1 MVDSHSVKPQ
11 AKTQQKKRAIIQQA
25 LMCFVQHGV
34 EGTSIEMLCQATQT
48 SVGSLYHHFG
58 NKDAIAGAVFIEGM
72 RDFATLVN
80 VYLSKCDGPYE
91 GLSLQQQ
98 EVQAQAGIKALVH
111 ANVDWIEKNPEWA
124 RFIFQHRTVV
134 KQGKSKQVFN
144 QDLQSFYKKLQAL
157 VQPMIDQGV
166 LKDLPM
172 SLYRAFIAGP
182 VHEYARHYLAGRE
195 TTPLIELKTIF
206 AESAWQSLRKE

>member
-1 MVDSHSVKPQ
+1 MADAHTVKPQ
-11 AKTQQKKRAIIQQA
+11 AKTRQKKRAIIDKA
-25 LMCFVQHGV
+25 LMCFVEHGV

-72 RDFATLVN
+72 RDFAKLVS
-80 VYLSKCDGPYE
+80 VYLAECGDASE
-91 GLSLQQQ
+91 SLSVTQQKR
-98 EVQAQAGIKALVH
+98 QAQAAITALVY
-111 ANVDWIEKNPEWA
+111 ANIDWIEGNPEWA
-124 RFIFQHRTVV
+124 RFVFQHRTAV
-134 KQGKSKQVFN
+134 KQGKSKQIFN
-144 QDLQSFYKKLQAL
+144 QDLQIFYKKLLSL

-166 LKDLPM
+166 LKNLPM

-195 TTPLIELKTIF
+195 SKPLSELKAVF
-206 AESAWQSLRKE
+206 AHSAWQSLRND

>member
-1 MVDSHSVKPQ
+1 MADSHIVKPQ

-25 LMCFVQHGV
+25 LMCFVENGV

-72 RDFATLVN
+72 RDFAKLVN
-80 VYLSKCDGPYE
+80 VYLSECCGGAE
-91 GLSLQQQ
+91 SLSLPQQ
-98 EVQAQAGIKALVH
+98 EQQAMAAIKALVY
-111 ANVDWIEKNPEWA
+111 ANIDWIEENPEWA
-124 RFIFQHRTVV
+124 RYVFQHRTAV

-144 QDLQSFYKKLQAL
+144 QDLEIFSQKLQSL
-157 VQPMIDQGV
+157 VQPMIEQGV

-172 SLYRAFIAGP
+172 SLYRALIAGP

-195 TTPLIELKTIF
+195 RTTLSDLKMIF
-206 AESAWQSLRKE
+206 ADSAWQSLRNQ

>member
-1 MVDSHSVKPQ
+1 MTDSHTVKPQ
-11 AKTQQKKRAIIQQA
+11 AKTQQKKRAIIEQA
-25 LMCFVQHGV
+25 LLCFAQHGV
-34 EGTSIEMLCQATQT
+34 EGSSIEMLCQATDT

-72 RDFATLVN
+72 RDFARLVN
-80 VYLSKCDGPYE
+80 VYLSKCDDSYE

-98 EVQAQAGIKALVH
+98 ELQAQAGIKALVH
-111 ANVDWIEKNPEWA
+111 ANVDWIEQNPEWA
-124 RFIFQHRTVV
+124 RFVFQHRAVV

-144 QDLQSFYKKLQAL
+144 QDLQGFYQKLQAL

-195 TTPLIELKTIF
+195 SKPLAELKTVF

>member
-34 EGTSIEMLCQATQT
+34 EGTSIDMLCQATQT

-72 RDFATLVN
+72 RDFAMLVN
-80 VYLSKCDGPYE
+80 VYLSKCDDAYD
-91 GLSLQQQ
+91 GLSLAQQ
-98 EVQAQAGIKALVH
+98 EVQAQAGIKALVY

-134 KQGKSKQVFN
+134 QQGKSKQVFN
-144 QDLQSFYKKLQAL
+144 QDLQSFYKKLQTL

-195 TTPLIELKTIF
+195 SKPLSDLKNIF